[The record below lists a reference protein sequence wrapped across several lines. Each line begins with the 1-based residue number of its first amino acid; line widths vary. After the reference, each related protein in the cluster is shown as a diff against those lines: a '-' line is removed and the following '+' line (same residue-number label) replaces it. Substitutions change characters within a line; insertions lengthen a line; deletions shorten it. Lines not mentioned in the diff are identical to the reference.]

1 MCAFGRAATDIPGPV
16 LMRFMFESV
25 NRIHETMIYRPDT
38 FRDAWIH
45 FVSLIREPGA
55 NNVEFIFHPN
65 SGNDGILG
73 RWYPGD
79 EYVDWLGCSLFNP
92 QNIQDCART
101 AVYALLHDKPFG
113 VVESAPTSQSFREKG
128 VKTPGVWHDWFTPYF
143 TFVRTHTQTYGY
155 SPTLILTGVQDK
167 VNFLIG
173 RYADTILASGIESL
187 QRGDG

>member
-38 FRDAWIH
+38 FRDTWIH
-45 FVSLIREPGA
+45 FVSLIRETGA

-92 QNIQDCART
+92 RIFKTVHGPPSTRCFTTNRSVLSSQHRPASRFGRKASKHLAYGTIGSLPISLLYERTRKRT
-101 AVYALLHDKPFG
+101 AIRLH
-113 VVESAPTSQSFREKG
+113 
-128 VKTPGVWHDWFTPYF
+128 
-143 TFVRTHTQTYGY
+143 
-155 SPTLILTGVQDK
+155 
-167 VNFLIG
+167 
-173 RYADTILASGIESL
+173 
-187 QRGDG
+187 

>member
-113 VVESAPTSQSFREKG
+113 VVESAPTSQSSAKRRKRRNHSSTFKAKVALAASKDDKTEVCCSNILHVFFRTNRHKPH
-128 VKTPGVWHDWFTPYF
+128 K
-143 TFVRTHTQTYGY
+143 
-155 SPTLILTGVQDK
+155 
-167 VNFLIG
+167 
-173 RYADTILASGIESL
+173 
-187 QRGDG
+187 